1 MTTQEGKRAGALV
14 GTVDGWRLG
23 PGVRWLDGTTLA
35 GGAPYRVITVTPRGA
50 GLLREL
56 LAGAQVNHELAVD
69 EFLGRLQSAGLLL
82 APTPPPTDHFG
93 VTVVIPARSAPE
105 PLRALLN
112 RLPVDVPVIIVDDGS
127 PEPLMPLA
135 QLRDGVRVLRHNR
148 SRGPAAA
155 RNAGAAE
162 VGTPWIAFLDADTMP
177 DENWIAELKG
187 RIKGLEDIESVLNP
201 IVLAAPRIYPLPGS
215 GVGAWFEERVC
226 ALDLGDTP
234 SDVGIGRTVSY
245 VPSAAM
251 LVDTAAFRAVGG
263 FDETMEVGEDVDLVW
278 RLAALGRVRYLPD
291 VRVGHRPR
299 GSLLAALDR
308 RRVYGSSAADLG
320 RRHPGALRHVD
331 VSIWSFGPWLLA
343 IAVHPLVGLAAA
355 GLTTAIA
362 PWGMADLSAKHAR
375 RLAAQGHFR
384 AGGGLGRWLIRPM
397 LPATVIAGLLA
408 PRLGRRLLIAAAA
421 GLGYLVV
428 LDARSARE
436 KGGSATE
443 VAVLAAQSLV
453 ARTLDDAAYSIGVW
467 QGVFARRTLEPVLP
481 RVRDLPR
488 LKPDE
493 LLQRIKVWGQS
504 LPRWTRGQR

>member
-1 MTTQEGKRAGALV
+1 MTTEQRRRAE
-14 GTVDGWRLG
+14 VDGWRLG
-23 PGVRWLDGTTLA
+23 PGVRWLDETTLA
-35 GGAPYRVITVTPRGA
+35 GGAPYRVITVTTRGA
-50 GLLREL
+50 EMLRDL
-56 LAGAQVNHELAVD
+56 LAGSPVHRELAVD
-69 EFLGRLQSAGLLL
+69 EFLNKLQSAGLLL
-82 APTPPPTDHFG
+82 APTPPPTDHLG

-105 PLRALLN
+105 PLLALLH
-112 RLPVDVPVIIVDDGS
+112 RLPADIPVIIVDDGS
-127 PEPLMPLA
+127 PEPLSTLR
-135 QLRDGVRVLRHNR
+135 QLRSGVRVLRHNR

-155 RNAGAAE
+155 RNAGAAQ
-162 VGTPWIAFLDADTMP
+162 VLTPWIAFLDADTMP

-187 RIKGLEDIESVLNP
+187 RIKALGDIETNRVP
-201 IVLAAPRIYPLPGS
+201 IVLAAPRIYPLRGT
-215 GVGAWFEERVC
+215 GLGAWFEERVC

-234 SDVGIGRTVSY
+234 SDVGIGKTVSY

-251 LVDTAAFRAVGG
+251 LVDTAAFREVGG
-263 FDETMEVGEDVDLVW
+263 FNETMVVGEDVDLVW
-278 RLAALGRVRYLPD
+278 RLATHGRIRYLPD

-299 GSLLAALDR
+299 GSLFAALDR

-343 IAVHPLVGLAAA
+343 IVVHPLVGLAAA

-362 PWGMADLSAKHAR
+362 PWGMGDLSAKHAR
-375 RLAAQGHFR
+375 RLAAQGHLR

-397 LPATVIAGLLA
+397 LPATVVAGLLA
-408 PRLGRRLLIAAAA
+408 PRLGKRLFVAAAA

-428 LDARSARE
+428 LDVRSARE
-436 KGGSATE
+436 KGASTPD
-443 VAVLAAQSLV
+443 VIRLAAESLI

-488 LKPDE
+488 VPPNE
-493 LLQRIKVWGQS
+493 LRQRVN
-504 LPRWTRGQR
+504 RWRQTLLRWPSGRR